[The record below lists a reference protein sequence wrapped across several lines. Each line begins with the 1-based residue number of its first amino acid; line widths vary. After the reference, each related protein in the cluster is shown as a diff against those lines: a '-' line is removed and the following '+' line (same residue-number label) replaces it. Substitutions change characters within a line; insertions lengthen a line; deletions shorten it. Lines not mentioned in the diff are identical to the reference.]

1 MPTASQTT
9 AQITSQPVLTPTPTP
24 KANPKPVPVAAHKS
38 LAELAVAHN
47 TNRERKPAAP
57 LQKDKLTRTAPPKSS
72 QWQALEAWDVESVAS
87 VGSEEDSPAH
97 RFQTVVKIAL
107 RLSSLQFPEPA
118 ALVAQR
124 CLEEGGT
131 FQGSEVVTVKARN
144 VLAHSAVL
152 QCEALLQEARG
163 ALEAHRLP
171 RVAVARHKAW
181 AAFKLADLSAV
192 TVNGQLSDSL
202 FTTAYTTPD
211 LLARLCR
218 HRDRS
223 DALRGR
229 AAELLERVGTSS
241 DAQQAAEEAEV
252 GGPGEQEAEGRED
265 EAMPFAAG
273 AAEAAVRQAA
283 RVVAAVEVQAG
294 ADAVVR
300 REREVCF
307 IFCSSSTLVALFVNY
322 ICAYRTPLLH
332 PLFTYF
338 TISSD
343 S

>member
-1 MPTASQTT
+1 MPTAPQTT
-9 AQITSQPVLTPTPTP
+9 AKTPSQPVLAPTPTP
-24 KANPKPVPVAAHKS
+24 KATPKPVPVAAHKS

-47 TNRERKPAAP
+47 TKYERKPAALP
-57 LQKDKLTRTAPPKSS
+57 PKHKPKSS
-72 QWQALEAWDVESVAS
+72 QWQALEAWDVESLAS

-131 FQGSEVVTVKARN
+131 FKGSEVVTVKARN

-171 RVAVARHKAW
+171 RVAVARRKAW

-241 DAQQAAEEAEV
+241 DAQQAAEEAEA

-273 AAEAAVRQAA
+273 AAAAAERQAA

-294 ADAVVR
+294 ADAVAR
-300 REREVCF
+300 REREVRP
-307 IFCSSSTLVALFVNY
+307 IFDSSSTFVELSVN
-322 ICAYRTPLLH
+322 
-332 PLFTYF
+332 
-338 TISSD
+338 
-343 S
+343 